1 MSEVNYPISKTY
13 TVLDGYDIYRSN
25 NLIVALVVV
34 QSPFGK
40 DIRLYRWIKRKDQWK
55 VDLCRMAVTRW
66 KWNEIA
72 AKANEFIEKHRLKEE
87 QQQQRAVGPE
97 EPE

>member
-1 MSEVNYPISKTY
+1 MSGVNYPISKTY

-55 VDLCRMAVTRW
+55 VDLCRMAVARW

-72 AKANEFIEKHRLKEE
+72 AKANEFIEKHGLKG
-87 QQQQRAVGPE
+87 QQQEEAVGPE
-97 EPE
+97 ESE

>member
-1 MSEVNYPISKTY
+1 MSEVKYPISPTY

-40 DIRLYRWIKRKDQWK
+40 DIRLYRWIKKKDQWK
-55 VDLCRMAVTRW
+55 VDLCRMGVGRW

-72 AKANEFIEKHRLKEE
+72 AKANEFIEKHSLK
-87 QQQQRAVGPE
+87 QQQQQAMRSE
-97 EPE
+97 ESE